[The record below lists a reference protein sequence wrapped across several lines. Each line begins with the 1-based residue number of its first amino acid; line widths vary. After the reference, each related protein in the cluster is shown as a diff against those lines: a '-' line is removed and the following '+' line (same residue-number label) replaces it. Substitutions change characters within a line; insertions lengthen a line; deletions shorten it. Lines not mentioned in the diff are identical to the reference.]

1 MTPYEKLSFT
11 GSLSSIAGLFVSLYV
26 LWREYIIGN
35 DVENLKK
42 EEETWHEKESQCSI
56 QNKA

>member
-1 MTPYEKLSFT
+1 MTPYEKLSLA
-11 GSLSSIAGLFVSLYV
+11 GSLSSIVGLFVSLYV

-42 EEETWHEKESQCSI
+42 EEETWHKENSHHGR
-56 QNKA
+56 N

>member
-1 MTPYEKLSFT
+1 MTPYEKLSLT

-42 EEETWHEKESQCSI
+42 EEESWHKKE
-56 QNKA
+56 NK